1 MGGITPRKAGNTG
14 SRILHPEPAQGAGE
28 ALPPTVQTIEAH
40 GIPSTAQVGDA
51 TVVRGPRHV
60 TDQLVVIARHLEWTT
75 LTGRSADMSRSLWW
89 VQLSTH
95 PTWLVMV
102 VNEAGELIDGGIELS
117 NDQMV
122 ALAGV
127 AKHLLPSAAGL
138 MLLTVTN
145 QAGEVEAI
153 STTDNPVKTLAAVE
167 RALLPR
173 HPG

>member
-1 MGGITPRKAGNTG
+1 MGGTTPRTNRHTG
-14 SRILHPEPAQGAGE
+14 SRIIHPEPAGE
-28 ALPPTVQTIEAH
+28 APPPTAQTINAH
-40 GIPSTAQVGDA
+40 SIPSAAQVGDA
-51 TVVRGPRHV
+51 TVVRGPRLV
-60 TDQLVVIARHLEWTT
+60 TDQLVVIARRLEGTA

-102 VNEAGELIDGGIELS
+102 VDEAGELIDSGIELY
-117 NDQMV
+117 NDKMV

-127 AKHLLPSAAGL
+127 ARHLLPSAAGL
-138 MLLTVTN
+138 MLLTVYD
-145 QAGEVEAI
+145 QAGELLAI
-153 STTDNPVKTLAAVE
+153 SATDNPVKTLAAVE